1 MLLDFALPE
10 HDRKLI
16 PEGRLSGPMPWVIA
30 IMLFLTLLVAAA
42 GLTLAEA
49 ARQGG
54 QDLARHVTVQIIEA
68 DPAQRAEQR
77 AAVTRTLRKLDS
89 IAEVK
94 PVPDA
99 QVRALLEPWL
109 GTGVIDADVPVP
121 ALVDVRFGSAP
132 TAETLTRVQST
143 LRSVAPNIRVDS
155 HSSWMAPFFELM
167 RALLWL
173 AAAMFLLLL
182 VATSAVVILA
192 VRSTLNTHRETIEI
206 MHLMGGTDIQAA
218 RLFQRR
224 VALDALLGGI
234 VGFIVAAVVIIA
246 VGDRFAAVE
255 PGLLSGAHFAQRK
268 GTRRVGPAHG
278 LCSKRIARQP
288 CAGGQC
294 PKPRHRCPR
303 CSH

>member
-1 MLLDFALPE
+1 MLLDFVLPA

-16 PEGRLSGPMPWVIA
+16 PEGRWSGQMPWVIA
-30 IMLFLTLLVAAA
+30 IMLFLTLLVAAG

-54 QDLARHVTVQIIEA
+54 QDLARQVTVQIIES
-68 DPAQRAEQR
+68 DPAQRAAQS
-77 AAVTRTLRKLDS
+77 AAVTRALRNMDG

-109 GTGVIDADVPVP
+109 GTGVMDADVPVP
-121 ALVDVRFGSAP
+121 ALVDVRFASVPA
-132 TAETLTRVQST
+132 AATLTNLPSA
-143 LRSVAPNIRVDS
+143 LRSFASKIRVDS
-155 HSSWMAPFFELM
+155 HSSWLAPFFELM

-173 AAAMFLLLL
+173 AAVVFLLLL
-182 VATSAVVILA
+182 VATSAVVVLA

-206 MHLMGGTDIQAA
+206 MHMLGGTDIQAA

-224 VALDALLGGI
+224 IALDALLGGI
-234 VGFIVAAVVIIA
+234 VGFIVAAVVIIT

-255 PGLLSGAHFAQRK
+255 PGLLSGAHFPYYGWAILALIPLAVMALAMLMARM
-268 GTRRVGPAHG
+268 TVISA
-278 LCSKRIARQP
+278 LKRIL
-288 CAGGQC
+288 
-294 PKPRHRCPR
+294 
-303 CSH
+303 

>member
-1 MLLDFALPE
+1 MLLDFALPA

-30 IMLFLTLLVAAA
+30 IMLFLTLLVAAG

-54 QDLARHVTVQIIEA
+54 QDLARQVTVQIIES
-68 DPAQRAEQR
+68 DPAQRAAQR
-77 AAVTRTLRKLDS
+77 AAVTRALRKLDS

-121 ALVDVRFGSAP
+121 ALVDVRFASEP
-132 TAETLTRVQST
+132 TAETLANLQST

-155 HSSWMAPFFELM
+155 HSSWMAPFFDLM

-173 AAAMFLLLL
+173 AAAVFLLLL

-206 MHLMGGTDIQAA
+206 MHMMGGTDIQAA

-234 VGFIVAAVVIIA
+234 VGFIVAAVVIIT
-246 VGDRFAAVE
+246 VGGRFAAVE
-255 PGLLSGAHFAQRK
+255 PGLLSGAHFPYYCWAILALIPLAVMALAMLMARM
-268 GTRRVGPAHG
+268 TVISA
-278 LCSKRIARQP
+278 LKRML
-288 CAGGQC
+288 
-294 PKPRHRCPR
+294 
-303 CSH
+303 

>member
-1 MLLDFALPE
+1 MLLDFALPA

-30 IMLFLTLLVAAA
+30 IMLFLTLLVAAG

-54 QDLARHVTVQIIEA
+54 QDLARQVTVQIIES
-68 DPAQRAEQR
+68 DPAQRAAQR
-77 AAVTRTLRKLDS
+77 AAVTRALRKLDS

-94 PVPDA
+94 PLPDA

-109 GTGVIDADVPVP
+109 GTGVIDADVPVA
-121 ALVDVRFGSAP
+121 ALVDVRFRSVP
-132 TAETLTRVQST
+132 TAETLASLQST

-155 HSSWMAPFFELM
+155 HSSWMAPFFDLM

-173 AAAMFLLLL
+173 AEAVFLLLL
-182 VATSAVVILA
+182 VATSAIVILA

-206 MHLMGGTDIQAA
+206 MHMMGGTDIQAA

-234 VGFIVAAVVIIA
+234 AGFIVAAVVIMT
-246 VGDRFAAVE
+246 VGGRFAAVE
-255 PGLLSGAHFAQRK
+255 PGLLSGAHFPYYGWAVLALIPLAVMALAMLMARM
-268 GTRRVGPAHG
+268 TVISA
-278 LCSKRIARQP
+278 LKRML
-288 CAGGQC
+288 
-294 PKPRHRCPR
+294 
-303 CSH
+303 

>member
-16 PEGRLSGPMPWVIA
+16 PESRLSGPMPWVIA

-99 QVRALLEPWL
+99 DVRALLEPWL

-121 ALVDVRFGSAP
+121 PLVDVRFGSAP

-206 MHLMGGTDIQAA
+206 MHMMGGTDVQAA

-234 VGFIVAAVVIIA
+234 VGFIVAAVVIIT
-246 VGDRFAAVE
+246 VGGRFAAVE
-255 PGLLSGAHFAQRK
+255 PGLLSDAHFPYYGWAILAFIPLAVMALAMLMARM
-268 GTRRVGPAHG
+268 TVISA
-278 LCSKRIARQP
+278 LKRIL
-288 CAGGQC
+288 
-294 PKPRHRCPR
+294 
-303 CSH
+303 

>member
-54 QDLARHVTVQIIEA
+54 QDLARQVTVQIIEA
-68 DPAQRAEQR
+68 DPAQRAAQR
-77 AAVTRTLRKLDS
+77 AAVTRSLRKLDS

-121 ALVDVRFGSAP
+121 ALVDVRFGAVP
-132 TAETLTRVQST
+132 TAETLTRLQST

-206 MHLMGGTDIQAA
+206 MHMMGGTDVQAA

-234 VGFIVAAVVIIA
+234 VGFVVAAFVIMT
-246 VGDRFAAVE
+246 VGGRFAAVE
-255 PGLLSGAHFAQRK
+255 PGLLSGAHFPYYGWAILAFIPLAVMALAMLMARM
-268 GTRRVGPAHG
+268 TVISA
-278 LCSKRIARQP
+278 LKRIL
-288 CAGGQC
+288 
-294 PKPRHRCPR
+294 
-303 CSH
+303 

>member
-68 DPAQRAEQR
+68 DPAQRAAQR
-77 AAVTRTLRKLDS
+77 AAVTRALRKLDS

-99 QVRALLEPWL
+99 DVRALLEPWL

-121 ALVDVRFGSAP
+121 ALVDVRFGSVP
-132 TAETLTRVQST
+132 TAETITRLQST

-206 MHLMGGTDIQAA
+206 MHMMGGTDIQAA
-218 RLFQRR
+218 RLFLRR

-234 VGFIVAAVVIIA
+234 VGFIVAAVVIMT
-246 VGDRFAAVE
+246 VGGRFAAVE
-255 PGLLSGAHFAQRK
+255 PGLLSGAHFPYYGWAILALIPLAVMALAMLMARM
-268 GTRRVGPAHG
+268 TVILA
-278 LCSKRIARQP
+278 LKRIL
-288 CAGGQC
+288 
-294 PKPRHRCPR
+294 
-303 CSH
+303 

>member
-1 MLLDFALPE
+1 MLLDFALPA

-30 IMLFLTLLVAAA
+30 IMLFLTLLVAAG

-54 QDLARHVTVQIIEA
+54 QDLARQVTVQIIES
-68 DPAQRAEQR
+68 DPAQRAAQR

-121 ALVDVRFGSAP
+121 ALVDVRFASVP
-132 TAETLTRVQST
+132 TAETISRLQST

-155 HSSWMAPFFELM
+155 HSSWMAPFFDLM

-173 AAAMFLLLL
+173 AAAVFLLLL

-206 MHLMGGTDIQAA
+206 MHMMGGTDIQAA

-234 VGFIVAAVVIIA
+234 VGFIVAAVVIIT
-246 VGDRFAAVE
+246 VGGRFAAVE
-255 PGLLSGAHFAQRK
+255 PGLLSGAHFPYYGWAILAFIPLAVMALAMLMARM
-268 GTRRVGPAHG
+268 TVISA
-278 LCSKRIARQP
+278 LKRII
-288 CAGGQC
+288 
-294 PKPRHRCPR
+294 
-303 CSH
+303 

>member
-68 DPAQRAEQR
+68 DPAQRAAQR
-77 AAVTRTLRKLDS
+77 AAVTRTLRKLDG

-121 ALVDVRFGSAP
+121 ALVDVRFGSVP
-132 TAETLTRVQST
+132 TAETLTRLQST
-143 LRSVAPNIRVDS
+143 LRSIAPNIRVDS

-206 MHLMGGTDIQAA
+206 MHMMGGTDIQAA

-224 VALDALLGGI
+224 VALDALLGG
-234 VGFIVAAVVIIA
+234 VAGFIVAAVVIVT

-255 PGLLSGAHFAQRK
+255 PGLLSGAHFPYYGWAILAFIPLAVMALAMLMARM
-268 GTRRVGPAHG
+268 TVISA
-278 LCSKRIARQP
+278 LKRIL
-288 CAGGQC
+288 
-294 PKPRHRCPR
+294 
-303 CSH
+303 

>member
-54 QDLARHVTVQIIEA
+54 QDLARQVTVQIIES
-68 DPAQRAEQR
+68 DPAQRAAQR
-77 AAVTRTLRKLDS
+77 AAVTRALRKLDS

-99 QVRALLEPWL
+99 DVRALLEPWL
-109 GTGVIDADVPVP
+109 GTGVIDVDVPVP
-121 ALVDVRFGSAP
+121 ALVDVRFGSVPA
-132 TAETLTRVQST
+132 AETLTRLQST

-173 AAAMFLLLL
+173 AAAVFLLLL

-206 MHLMGGTDIQAA
+206 MHMMGGTDVQAA

-234 VGFIVAAVVIIA
+234 VGFIVAAVVIMT
-246 VGDRFAAVE
+246 VGGRFAAVE
-255 PGLLSGAHFAQRK
+255 PGLLSGAHFPYYGWAILALIPLAVMALAMLMARM
-268 GTRRVGPAHG
+268 TVISA
-278 LCSKRIARQP
+278 LKRIL
-288 CAGGQC
+288 
-294 PKPRHRCPR
+294 
-303 CSH
+303 

>member
-1 MLLDFALPE
+1 MLLDFVLPA

-16 PEGRLSGPMPWVIA
+16 PESRLSGPMPWVIA

-121 ALVDVRFGSAP
+121 ALVDVRFGSVPA
-132 TAETLTRVQST
+132 AETLTRLQST

-206 MHLMGGTDIQAA
+206 MHMMGGTDVQAA

-234 VGFIVAAVVIIA
+234 VGFIVAAVVIMT

-255 PGLLSGAHFAQRK
+255 PGLLSGAHFPYYGWAILAFIPLAVMALAMLMARM
-268 GTRRVGPAHG
+268 TVISA
-278 LCSKRIARQP
+278 LKRIL
-288 CAGGQC
+288 
-294 PKPRHRCPR
+294 
-303 CSH
+303 

>member
-42 GLTLAEA
+42 GLTLADA

-54 QDLARHVTVQIIEA
+54 QDLARHVTIQIIEA
-68 DPAQRAEQR
+68 DPAQRAAQR

-121 ALVDVRFGSAP
+121 ALVDVRFGSVP
-132 TAETLTRVQST
+132 TAETITRLQST

-206 MHLMGGTDIQAA
+206 MHMMGGTDVQAA

-234 VGFIVAAVVIIA
+234 VGFIVAAIVIMT
-246 VGDRFAAVE
+246 VGGRFAAVE
-255 PGLLSGAHFAQRK
+255 PGLLSGAHFPYYGWAILAFIPLAVMALAMLMARM
-268 GTRRVGPAHG
+268 TVISA
-278 LCSKRIARQP
+278 LKRII
-288 CAGGQC
+288 
-294 PKPRHRCPR
+294 
-303 CSH
+303 

>member
-68 DPAQRAEQR
+68 DPAQRAAQR
-77 AAVTRTLRKLDS
+77 AAVTRALRKLDS
-89 IAEVK
+89 IAEVR

-121 ALVDVRFGSAP
+121 ALVDVRFGSVP
-132 TAETLTRVQST
+132 TAETLTRLQST

-167 RALLWL
+167 RTLLWL
-173 AAAMFLLLL
+173 AAAVFLLLL

-206 MHLMGGTDIQAA
+206 MHMMGGTDVQAA

-234 VGFIVAAVVIIA
+234 VGFIVAAVVIMT
-246 VGDRFAAVE
+246 VGGRFAAVE
-255 PGLLSGAHFAQRK
+255 PGLLSGAHFPYYGWAILALIPLAVMALAMLMARM
-268 GTRRVGPAHG
+268 TVISA
-278 LCSKRIARQP
+278 LKRIL
-288 CAGGQC
+288 
-294 PKPRHRCPR
+294 
-303 CSH
+303 

>member
-54 QDLARHVTVQIIEA
+54 QDLARHVTIQIIEA
-68 DPAQRAEQR
+68 DPAQRAAQR
-77 AAVTRTLRKLDS
+77 TTVTRALRNMDS
-89 IAEVK
+89 IAEVE

-99 QVRALLEPWL
+99 DVRALLEPWL

-121 ALVDVRFGSAP
+121 ALVDVRFASVPA
-132 TAETLTRVQST
+132 AETLTRLQST
-143 LRSVAPNIRVDS
+143 LRSVAPNIRVAS
-155 HSSWMAPFFELM
+155 HSSWMAPFFDLM

-206 MHLMGGTDIQAA
+206 MHMMGGTDIQAA

-234 VGFIVAAVVIIA
+234 VGFIVAAVIIMT
-246 VGDRFAAVE
+246 VGNRFAAVE
-255 PGLLSGAHFAQRK
+255 PGLLSGAHFPYYGWAVLALIPLAVMALAMLMARM
-268 GTRRVGPAHG
+268 TVISAF
-278 LCSKRIARQP
+278 KRIL
-288 CAGGQC
+288 
-294 PKPRHRCPR
+294 
-303 CSH
+303 

>member
-1 MLLDFALPE
+1 MLLDFALPA
-10 HDRKLI
+10 HDRELI

-30 IMLFLTLLVAAA
+30 IMLFLTLLVAAG

-54 QDLARHVTVQIIEA
+54 QDLARQVTVQIIES
-68 DPAQRAEQR
+68 DPAQRAAQR
-77 AAVTRTLRKLDS
+77 AAVTRALRNMNG

-99 QVRALLEPWL
+99 AVRALLEPWL
-109 GTGVIDADVPVP
+109 GTGVMDADVPVP
-121 ALVDVRFGSAP
+121 ALVDVRFASEP
-132 TAETLTRVQST
+132 TTETLTRLQST

-173 AAAMFLLLL
+173 AALVFLLLL

-206 MHLMGGTDIQAA
+206 MHMMGGTDIQAA

-234 VGFIVAAVVIIA
+234 VGFIVAAVVIIT
-246 VGDRFAAVE
+246 VGGRFAAVE
-255 PGLLSGAHFAQRK
+255 PGLLSGAHFPYYGWAILALIPLAVMALAMLMARM
-268 GTRRVGPAHG
+268 TVISA
-278 LCSKRIARQP
+278 LKRML
-288 CAGGQC
+288 
-294 PKPRHRCPR
+294 
-303 CSH
+303 

>member
-1 MLLDFALPE
+1 MLLDFALPA

-30 IMLFLTLLVAAA
+30 IMLFLTLLVAAG

-54 QDLARHVTVQIIEA
+54 QDLARQVTVQIIES
-68 DPAQRAEQR
+68 DPAQRAAQR
-77 AAVTRTLRKLDS
+77 AAVTRALRKLDS

-121 ALVDVRFGSAP
+121 ALVDVRFGSVPA
-132 TAETLTRVQST
+132 AETLTRLQST
-143 LRSVAPNIRVDS
+143 LRSVTPNIRVDS

-173 AAAMFLLLL
+173 AAAVFLLLL

-206 MHLMGGTDIQAA
+206 MHMMGGTDIQAA

-234 VGFIVAAVVIIA
+234 VGFIVAAVVIIT
-246 VGDRFAAVE
+246 VGGRFAAVE
-255 PGLLSGAHFAQRK
+255 PGLLSGAHFPYYGWAILALIPLAVMALAMLMARM
-268 GTRRVGPAHG
+268 TVISA
-278 LCSKRIARQP
+278 LKRIL
-288 CAGGQC
+288 
-294 PKPRHRCPR
+294 
-303 CSH
+303 

>member
-1 MLLDFALPE
+1 MLLDFALPA

-30 IMLFLTLLVAAA
+30 IMLFLTLLVAAG

-54 QDLARHVTVQIIEA
+54 QDLARQVTVQIIES
-68 DPAQRAEQR
+68 DPAQRAAQR
-77 AAVTRTLRKLDS
+77 AAVTRALRKLDS

-99 QVRALLEPWL
+99 DVRALLEPWL

-121 ALVDVRFGSAP
+121 ALVDVRFASVP
-132 TAETLTRVQST
+132 TPETLANLQST

-155 HSSWMAPFFELM
+155 HSSWMAPFFDLM

-173 AAAMFLLLL
+173 AAAVFLLLL

-206 MHLMGGTDIQAA
+206 MHMMGGTDIQAA

-234 VGFIVAAVVIIA
+234 VGFIVAAVVIIT
-246 VGDRFAAVE
+246 VGGRFAAVE
-255 PGLLSGAHFAQRK
+255 PGLLSGAHFPYYGWAILALIPLAVMALAMLMARM
-268 GTRRVGPAHG
+268 TVISA
-278 LCSKRIARQP
+278 LKRML
-288 CAGGQC
+288 
-294 PKPRHRCPR
+294 
-303 CSH
+303 

>member
-1 MLLDFALPE
+1 MLLDFALPA

-30 IMLFLTLLVAAA
+30 IMLFLTLLVAAG

-54 QDLARHVTVQIIEA
+54 QDLARQVTVQIIES
-68 DPAQRAEQR
+68 DPARRSVQR
-77 AAVTRTLRKLDS
+77 AAVTRALRTLDS

-99 QVRALLEPWL
+99 DVRALLEPWL

-121 ALVDVRFGSAP
+121 ALVDVRFRSVP
-132 TAETLTRVQST
+132 TAEKLTRLQST

-173 AAAMFLLLL
+173 AAAVFLLLL

-206 MHLMGGTDIQAA
+206 MHMMGGTDIQAA

-234 VGFIVAAVVIIA
+234 VGFIVAAVVIMT
-246 VGDRFAAVE
+246 VGGRFAAVE
-255 PGLLSGAHFAQRK
+255 PGLLSGAHFPYYGWAILALIPLAVMALAMLMARM
-268 GTRRVGPAHG
+268 TAISA
-278 LCSKRIARQP
+278 LKRML
-288 CAGGQC
+288 
-294 PKPRHRCPR
+294 
-303 CSH
+303 

>member
-1 MLLDFALPE
+1 MLLDFALPA

-30 IMLFLTLLVAAA
+30 IMLFLTLLVAAG
-42 GLTLAEA
+42 GLTLTEA

-54 QDLARHVTVQIIEA
+54 QDLARQVTVQIIES
-68 DPAQRAEQR
+68 DPAQRAAQR
-77 AAVTRTLRKLDS
+77 AAVTRALRKLDS

-109 GTGVIDADVPVP
+109 GTGVIDADVAVP
-121 ALVDVRFGSAP
+121 ALVDVRFASEP
-132 TAETLTRVQST
+132 TAETLSRLQST

-155 HSSWMAPFFELM
+155 HSSWMAPLFELM

-173 AAAMFLLLL
+173 AAAVFLLLL

-206 MHLMGGTDIQAA
+206 MHMMGGTDVQAA

-234 VGFIVAAVVIIA
+234 VGFIVAAVVIIT

-255 PGLLSGAHFAQRK
+255 PGLLSGAHFPYYGWAILALIPLAVMALAMLMARM
-268 GTRRVGPAHG
+268 TVISA
-278 LCSKRIARQP
+278 LKRML
-288 CAGGQC
+288 
-294 PKPRHRCPR
+294 
-303 CSH
+303 

>member
-1 MLLDFALPE
+1 MLLDFALPA

-16 PEGRLSGPMPWVIA
+16 PEGRLSGPIPWVIA
-30 IMLFLTLLVAAA
+30 IMLFLTLLVAAG

-54 QDLARHVTVQIIEA
+54 QDLARQVTVQIIES
-68 DPAQRAEQR
+68 DPARRAAQR

-121 ALVDVRFGSAP
+121 ALVDVRFASVP
-132 TAETLTRVQST
+132 TAETLTNLQSK
-143 LRSVAPNIRVDS
+143 LRSVSPNIRLDS
-155 HSSWMAPFFELM
+155 HSSWMAPFFDLM

-173 AAAMFLLLL
+173 AVAVFLLLL

-206 MHLMGGTDIQAA
+206 MHMMGGTDIQAA

-224 VALDALLGGI
+224 VALDALLSGI
-234 VGFIVAAVVIIA
+234 VGFIVAAVVIIT
-246 VGDRFAAVE
+246 VGGRFAAVE
-255 PGLLSGAHFAQRK
+255 PELLSGAHFPYYGWAVLALIPLAVMALAMLMARM
-268 GTRRVGPAHG
+268 TVISA
-278 LCSKRIARQP
+278 LKRML
-288 CAGGQC
+288 
-294 PKPRHRCPR
+294 
-303 CSH
+303 